1 MLAAPRAEWYYAAS
15 QAATSGRSTRVDES
29 PRLDAP
35 VERLIRQ
42 VESRVAAKEQLK
54 DTARGLLGT
63 ALIFGGIV
71 ALMGMM
77 LAGAIIFAT
86 VLTAL
91 RR

>member
-1 MLAAPRAEWYYAAS
+1 M
-15 QAATSGRSTRVDES
+15 DES
-29 PRLDAP
+29 PRADAP

-42 VESRVAAKEQLK
+42 VESRVAMKEQLK

>member
-1 MLAAPRAEWYYAAS
+1 
-15 QAATSGRSTRVDES
+15 VDES
-29 PRLDAP
+29 PRADAP

-42 VESRVAAKEQLK
+42 VESRVAMKEQLK